1 MTKKERA
8 RLAVNALKNEYPDA
22 ICSLRAEEPL
32 QLLIA
37 TRLSAQCTDARV
49 NLVTP
54 VLFEKYPTLEAFC
67 EANVEDVEEIIH
79 SCGFYHGKARDIVG
93 MSQKIRD
100 TFGGVVPD
108 TVEALTTLPGV
119 GRKTANLIVGDVY
132 GKPAVVA
139 DTHFIRMSNR
149 LGFVDTKDPYKVELA
164 MRKLLPPEESNDF
177 CHRCVLHGR
186 ACCTAQGDVRKVL
199 YGRILPPKRRYLRV
213 FDILNIP
220 AGRESGASPEG
231 FSFSISLG
239 GNLFYQCRSTL
250 RAN

>member
-108 TVEALTTLPGV
+108 TVEALTT
-119 GRKTANLIVGDVY
+119 RSRAQN
-132 GKPAVVA
+132 GKP
-139 DTHFIRMSNR
+139 DRGRR
-149 LGFVDTKDPYKVELA
+149 LWETGRGSGHPFYSDVESA
-164 MRKLLPPEESNDF
+164 W
-177 CHRCVLHGR
+177 
-186 ACCTAQGDVRKVL
+186 
-199 YGRILPPKRRYLRV
+199 IRRY
-213 FDILNIP
+213 
-220 AGRESGASPEG
+220 EG
-231 FSFSISLG
+231 SV
-239 GNLFYQCRSTL
+239 
-250 RAN
+250 